1 LNLNYRSMNIAV
13 DIAPLAGLLV
23 GVNYWNSTMDDDHE
37 DPTYH
42 SLQICMVLFAFVVT
56 WTSKPE

>member
-1 LNLNYRSMNIAV
+1 MNLNYISMNIAV

-23 GVNYWNSTMDDDHE
+23 GANYWNSTMDDDHE

-42 SLQICMVLFAFVVT
+42 SLQICFVVFAFVIT
-56 WTSKPE
+56 WTTTAE

>member
-1 LNLNYRSMNIAV
+1 MNIAV

-23 GVNYWNSTMDDDHE
+23 GANYWNSTMDDDHE

-42 SLQICMVLFAFVVT
+42 SLQICFVVFAFVIT
-56 WTSKPE
+56 WTTTAE